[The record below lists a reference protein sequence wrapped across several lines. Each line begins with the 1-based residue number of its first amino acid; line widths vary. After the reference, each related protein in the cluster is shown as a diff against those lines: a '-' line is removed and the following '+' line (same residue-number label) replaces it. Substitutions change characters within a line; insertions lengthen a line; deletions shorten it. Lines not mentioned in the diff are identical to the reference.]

1 MKLGI
6 QKAAAASVVMMVMT
20 GAFAQEDAVGEVEVT
35 DKLISVSGSG
45 HKRTFPCDGRKLEVV
60 GSGHIVTTTGVCG
73 AVEVLGVGNTV
84 TVEVKP
90 KGRLE
95 VTGTDQTVR
104 WKSEGKIAQ
113 SVTGTGHSVTR
124 IK

>member
-1 MKLGI
+1 MKLGM
-6 QKAAAASVVMMVMT
+6 QKAVAATVAMILMT
-20 GAFAQEDAVGEVEVT
+20 GAFAQEDAVGEIEVT
-35 DKLISVSGSG
+35 DKLINISGSG
-45 HKRTFPCDGRKLEVV
+45 HQRSFPCDGRKLEVV
-60 GSGHIVTTTGVCG
+60 GSGHTVTTTGVCSE
-73 AVEVLGVGNTV
+73 VEILGVGNTV

-90 KGRLE
+90 KGRLAI
-95 VTGTDQTVR
+95 TGTDHTVR